1 MKAEGS
7 AIRSVR
13 YVTKEVCQL
22 RESTQRWD
30 RTDWS
35 HLFSKALCIASK
47 FFRFQK
53 SDLTEF
59 KISSSESLLLSFTVH
74 QRSPMGTKSITEP
87 QHHSNL
93 NGKDW
98 PSSRSTCTTVTSLPA
113 PSRGVLRQPLY
124 HPLCG
129 RHLTLS
135 LCFSYHAAA
144 TTSVHGRNANDIKM
158 TILEMAPHPIQNL
171 QYVKALLL
179 KAVTVVILLEP
190 HIMCIW
196 VQRKSLLKLWTELQ

>member
-7 AIRSVR
+7 PIRSVR

-30 RTDWS
+30 RTGSNWS

-74 QRSPMGTKSITEP
+74 QQSLMGTKSITEP

-129 RHLTLS
+129 RHLTFW
-135 LCFSYHAAA
+135 LCLSYHAAA
-144 TTSVHGRNANDIKM
+144 TTSVHGKNTNDIKM

-171 QYVKALLL
+171 QYVKAFLLT
-179 KAVTVVILLEP
+179 AVTCYLTRTSHDVHLGSERVY
-190 HIMCIW
+190 
-196 VQRKSLLKLWTELQ
+196 